1 MPTLVH
7 ALELLVFTVGVVL
20 FVRPQI
26 RAGARPT
33 LDTKKWTPV
42 FRHPVYGKSRSLRI
56 GACLMVLGGL
66 AIAFFH

>member
-7 ALELLVFTVGVVL
+7 ALELLVFLIGVVL
-20 FVRPQI
+20 FMGPQL

-33 LDTKKWTPV
+33 LNARLWRPV
-42 FRHPVYGKSRSLRI
+42 FSHPIYGKSRSLRI
-56 GACLMVLGGL
+56 GAVLMLVGGL

>member
-7 ALELLVFTVGVVL
+7 AVELLVFMVGVVL
-20 FVRPQI
+20 FMRPQL

-33 LDTKKWTPV
+33 LSTRMWRPV
-42 FRHPVYGKSRSLRI
+42 FSHPVYGKSRSLRI
-56 GACLMVLGGL
+56 GAVLMVVGGL